1 VRLTIGIC
9 AYNEEENME
18 ALLKNILENQDI
30 SKNSEIL
37 VVASG
42 CTDRTAEIA
51 EQYAILDPRVKVFN
65 DIKRE
70 GKASAINKILA
81 NAAGDAIIFISA
93 DTLPW
98 KDCFRK
104 LALRMQVPDVGIVCG
119 KPLPINDTRSLV
131 DRLVR
136 MLWSFH
142 DHVFKEL
149 NDAGLAKH
157 ATEVFCIRRGIINS
171 IPPET
176 INDDALIALLTK
188 KKGWLIKYEPGSI
201 VSICGP
207 RTFTDYVKQRR
218 RILRGHLQV
227 KKATGQSPQHMLY
240 FLPQHPIIA
249 MRLLAWLI
257 KVNGIFMS
265 LAFGLIELL
274 INGIAVVKIF
284 SKKYDAA
291 AWSIAKSTKK
301 IQQPMFSLSSE
312 PLIVRE
318 A

>member
-1 VRLTIGIC
+1 MRLTVGIC
-9 AYNEEENME
+9 AYNEEENLGS
-18 ALLKNILENQDI
+18 LLRNVIENQDI
-30 SKNSEIL
+30 SRDSEVI

-42 CTDRTAEIA
+42 CTDRSVEIVK
-51 EQYAILDPRVKVFN
+51 QYAILDPRIKVFN
-65 DIKRE
+65 EIKRE
-70 GKASAINKILA
+70 GKASAVNKILA
-81 NAAGDAIIFISA
+81 NATGDAIIFISA

-104 LALRMQVPDVGIVCG
+104 LASRLQAPDVGIVCG
-119 KPLPINDTRSLV
+119 KPLPINYSNSLA

-157 ATEVFCIRRGIINS
+157 ATEVFCIRRGIVGS

-176 INDDALIALLTK
+176 INDDAHIALLAK
-188 KKGWLIKYEPGSI
+188 KKGWLIKYEPESI

-240 FLPQHPIIA
+240 FLPQHPIIT

-257 KVNGIFMS
+257 KANGIFMS

-274 INGIAVVKIF
+274 INATAVTKKF
-284 SKKYDAA
+284 SKKHDA

-312 PLIVRE
+312 PLIVQE
-318 A
+318 V